1 MKRKICYLIVAA
13 AVAWV
18 VTPEVSAQNVDAKT
32 ARQKLRA
39 GNDDYENEKYTE
51 AEVNYRRSL
60 DADPSSSLAVYNIG
74 NALFR
79 QGKYDEAAQ
88 QYENL
93 TGRERPTD
101 EKTTAS
107 ANWYNLG
114 NSLYMQEKYAES
126 IEAYKNALRRNPDDH
141 EARYNLRMAQLKLQQ
156 QQQQQDNQQQQQQ
169 QNQNQN
175 NQNQNKNQN
184 NQQDRD
190 KDKENQQ
197 NSSQQQ
203 PNQNQQNQDRQE
215 ERQADNGQPQP
226 GALSPENAQ
235 QILDALQQ
243 DEKATQ
249 EKVQKALLEQRQKR
263 KTDKEW

>member
-1 MKRKICYLIVAA
+1 MKRKICYLIVGA
-13 AVAWV
+13 AVALMSSSGV
-18 VTPEVSAQNVDAKT
+18 AAQDVDAKT

-39 GNDDYENEKYTE
+39 GNDDYKNEKYNE
-51 AEVNYRRSL
+51 DEINYRRSL
-60 DADPSSSLAVYNIG
+60 DADPSSSMAVYNIG

-79 QGKYDEAAQ
+79 QGKYDEAAR

-93 TGRERPTD
+93 TGRERPAD
-101 EKTTAS
+101 EKTVSS

-156 QQQQQDNQQQQQQ
+156 QQQQQQDNQQQQ
-169 QNQNQN
+169 QNQNQ
-175 NQNQNKNQN
+175 QQN
-184 NQQDRD
+184 NQQNQQNNEQNRD

-203 PNQNQQNQDRQE
+203 PNPNQQNQDRQE
-215 ERQADNGQPQP
+215 ERPADNEHPQ
-226 GALSPENAQ
+226 GTISPENAQ
-235 QILDALQQ
+235 QILDAMQQ